1 MKKNFFIDNILW
13 ILILVIIII
22 IIYFIFS
29 SDCNDNNDNNNDDAD
44 IIRKKINKKYSKS
57 KKIYIS
63 PEIKNKPIKSMI
75 NKLTK
80 KLNKI
85 SEGFD
90 NNKRYK
96 YIIKLF
102 YADWCP
108 HCVDFKP
115 IWSSLKKKYSNDIKF
130 IDVDCTNNNPNLP
143 FINGFPTIA
152 LFNSNDKYIESY
164 QNDRSMETF
173 ESYIKNKIL

>member
-1 MKKNFFIDNILW
+1 MNKNLFMNKILW
-13 ILILVIIII
+13 IIIIIIIII
-22 IIYFIFS
+22 IIYYIFNS
-29 SDCNDNNDNNNDDAD
+29 DNNDNDTD
-44 IIRKKINKKYSKS
+44 IIRKKINKKYLKS

-63 PEIKNKPIKSMI
+63 PTIIKNEPIKFMT

-90 NNKRYK
+90 NNKKYK
-96 YIIKLF
+96 YLIKLF

-108 HCVDFKP
+108 HCIDFKP
-115 IWSSLKKKYSNDIKF
+115 IWHSLHNKYSNDIKF
-130 IDVDCTNNNPNLP
+130 IDVDCTRNNPNLS
-143 FINGFPTIA
+143 FIKGFPTIA
-152 LFNSNDKYIESY
+152 LFDLNDKYIESY
-164 QNDRSMETF
+164 ENDRSIESF

>member
-13 ILILVIIII
+13 ILIIIILI
-22 IIYFIFS
+22 IIYFIFN
-29 SDCNDNNDNNNDDAD
+29 SDNDNDNDTD
-44 IIRKKINKKYSKS
+44 IIRKKINKKYLIS

-63 PEIKNKPIKSMI
+63 PKIIKDKPIKSMT

-85 SEGFD
+85 SEGF
-90 NNKRYK
+90 NNQQEYK
-96 YIIKLF
+96 YLIKLF

-108 HCVDFKP
+108 HCMDFKL
-115 IWSSLKKKYSNDIKF
+115 IWSNLKNKYSNDIKF
-130 IDVDCTNNNPNLP
+130 IDVDCTHNNPNLS
-143 FINGFPTIA
+143 FIKGFPTIA
-152 LFNSNDKYIESY
+152 LFDLTDRYIESY
-164 QNDRSMETF
+164 ENDRSIDSF